1 MLNLGEL
8 NFVLSQSKN
17 FHSLYIFLYC
27 KAWLC
32 KWILRFLS
40 KAQYDKGENKS
51 VRQDKSALHKERLV

>member
-8 NFVLSQSKN
+8 NFVLSQSKG

-32 KWILRFLS
+32 KWILRC
-40 KAQYDKGENKS
+40 AQYDKGENKS